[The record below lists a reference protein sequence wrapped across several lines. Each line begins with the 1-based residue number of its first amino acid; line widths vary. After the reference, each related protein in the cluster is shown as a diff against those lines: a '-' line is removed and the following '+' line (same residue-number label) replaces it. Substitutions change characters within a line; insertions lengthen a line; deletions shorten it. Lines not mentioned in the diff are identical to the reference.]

1 MTRGK
6 NGDFFCPNKG
16 HLNLVEDQVFKIEK
30 LLLSVHLTL
39 DFLCKANN
47 NKYEFTSTLGYML
60 QIPPLLKTHTPPALK
75 SQIKCLQKKTSA

>member
-1 MTRGK
+1 MGI
-6 NGDFFCPNKG
+6 FFCPNKG

-39 DFLCKANN
+39 DFLCTANN

-60 QIPPLLKTHTPPALK
+60 QIPPLLMTHTHLPAE
-75 SQIKCLQKKTSA
+75 